1 MIKKNLP
8 LLIVTS
14 IITIL
19 PVFVGLILLPQL
31 PDQIPLH
38 WNIQGEVDQYG
49 SKYTTLLLPVFV
61 LVIQW
66 LCVLIST
73 IEPKKE
79 NIQGKPFTLVL
90 WICPLISVLVSTMM
104 YATALGYA
112 LDVAVIMPLVMG
124 ALFVVIGNY
133 LPKCKQTYSLGIRT
147 PWALADEE
155 NWNLTHRLSGVL
167 WVICGIAIMLLSIF
181 RIGWLLFLV
190 ILPMTVVPYVY
201 SYLLYKKK
209 NS

>member
-1 MIKKNLP
+1 MIKKKLP

-31 PDQIPLH
+31 PEQIPMH
-38 WNIQGEVDQYG
+38 WNIHGEVDQYG
-49 SKYTTLLLPVFV
+49 SKYTTLLLPVFM
-61 LVIQW
+61 LALQW
-66 LCVLIST
+66 LCALMST

-79 NIQGKPFTLVL
+79 NINGKTFALVL
-90 WICPLISVLVSTMM
+90 WICPLMSVLMSALV

-112 LDVAVIMPLVMG
+112 LDVEVIVPLVLG
-124 ALFVVIGNY
+124 ALFVIIGNY

-155 NWNLTHRLSGVL
+155 NWNLTHRLSGIL
-167 WVICGIAIMLLSIF
+167 WVICGVVMMLLSIF
-181 RIGWLLFLV
+181 RIGWLLFVVL
-190 ILPMTVVPYVY
+190 LPMTVIPYAY

-209 NS
+209 NG

>member
-19 PVFVGLILLPQL
+19 PVVIGLILLPQL
-31 PDQIPLH
+31 PEQIPMH
-38 WNIQGEVDQYG
+38 WNIHGEVDQYG
-49 SKYTTLLLPVFV
+49 SKYTTLLLPVFM
-61 LVIQW
+61 LALQW
-66 LCVLIST
+66 LCALMST

-79 NIQGKPFTLVL
+79 NIHEKTFALVL
-90 WICPLISVLVSTMM
+90 WICPLMSVLMSALL

-112 LDVAVIMPLVMG
+112 LDVEVIVPLVLG

-155 NWNLTHRLSGVL
+155 NWNLTHRLSGIL
-167 WVICGIAIMLLSIF
+167 WVICGVAMMLLSIF

-190 ILPMTVVPYVY
+190 ILPMTLVPYVY

-209 NS
+209 NG

>member
-19 PVFVGLILLPQL
+19 PVVIGLILLPQL
-31 PDQIPLH
+31 PEQIPMH
-38 WNIQGEVDQYG
+38 WNIHGEVDQYG
-49 SKYTTLLLPVFV
+49 SKYSTLLLPVFM
-61 LVIQW
+61 LALQW
-66 LCVLIST
+66 LCALMST

-79 NIQGKPFTLVL
+79 NIHEKTFALVL
-90 WICPLISVLVSTMM
+90 WICPLMSVLMSALV

-112 LDVAVIMPLVMG
+112 LDVEVIVPLVLG
-124 ALFVVIGNY
+124 ALLVVIGNY

-155 NWNLTHRLSGVL
+155 NWNLTHRLSGIL
-167 WVICGIAIMLLSIF
+167 WVICGIAMMLLSVF

-190 ILPMTVVPYVY
+190 ILPMTLVPYVY
-201 SYLLYKKK
+201 SYLIYKKK
-209 NS
+209 NG

>member
-19 PVFVGLILLPQL
+19 PVVIGLILLPQL
-31 PDQIPLH
+31 PEQIPMH
-38 WNIQGEVDQYG
+38 WNIHGEVDQYG
-49 SKYTTLLLPVFV
+49 SKYSTLLLPVFM
-61 LVIQW
+61 LALQW
-66 LCVLIST
+66 LCALMST

-79 NIQGKPFTLVL
+79 NIHEKTFALVL
-90 WICPLISVLVSTMM
+90 WICPLTSVLMSALV

-112 LDVAVIMPLVMG
+112 LDVEVIVPLVLG

-155 NWNLTHRLSGVL
+155 NWNLTHRLSGIL
-167 WVICGIAIMLLSIF
+167 WVICGVAMMLLSIF

-190 ILPMTVVPYVY
+190 ILPMTLVPYAY

-209 NS
+209 NG